1 MIPGYAWAY
10 LALLCLIGA
19 GGFVLQVRAGHMRT
33 ALLRIAAIVV
43 LGYGVLLFFRG
54 SGAGVAYAMAL
65 LCAIA
70 VLAQKSFADARVAQR
85 AQLSPAARMGVALGE
100 LTLLPAAV
108 LGALAFWWQRG
119 G

>member
-19 GGFVLQVRAGHMRT
+19 GGFVLQVRAGHVRT

-54 SGAGVAYAMAL
+54 SGAGVAYALAL

-70 VLAQKSFADARVAQR
+70 RARAEIVRRCARRCSARSCRRPR
-85 AQLSPAARMGVALGE
+85 AWASRSAN
-100 LTLLPAAV
+100 
-108 LGALAFWWQRG
+108 
-119 G
+119 